1 MAMRLSAGTRNVEQT
16 FPAPTVK
23 APLGRERQV
32 HRRRRIEP
40 GYEDES
46 RGNPSMGDNKQLERI
61 ALLLQI
67 IADELYVARTDKEIE
82 GASGAGPEMWESQGR
97 NYMIRGIEAM
107 REKAD
112 KPEVER

>member
-1 MAMRLSAGTRNVEQT
+1 MV
-16 FPAPTVK
+16 
-23 APLGRERQV
+23 
-32 HRRRRIEP
+32 
-40 GYEDES
+40 
-46 RGNPSMGDNKQLERI
+46 DNKQLERI

-82 GASGAGPEMWESQGR
+82 GASGAGPEMWKSQGR
-97 NYMIRGIEAM
+97 NYIIRGIEAV

>member
-1 MAMRLSAGTRNVEQT
+1 MRLSAGTRNVEQS

-32 HRRRRIEP
+32 HRRRRIELS
-40 GYEDES
+40 YECES
-46 RGNPSMGDNKQLERI
+46 RGNSSMGDYKQLERI

-82 GASGAGPEMWESQGR
+82 GASGAGPEMWKSQGR
-97 NYMIRGIEAM
+97 NYIIRGIEAV